1 MLESQKLAIRASEI
15 RTKLAALAG
24 ADGELSDEAKTEIG
38 TLRSEYVDVETRHT
52 AMATAEDVKKTETAE
67 GACRLRCQRRW
78 LMN

>member
-38 TLRSEYVDVETRHT
+38 TLAD
-52 AMATAEDVKKTETAE
+52 
-67 GACRLRCQRRW
+67 
-78 LMN
+78 